1 VGRHATAARSHRSGP
16 PRPGPDSRQRPV
28 LLHVAAAPPTVA
40 GRPVPG
46 ARSAIALLLLSLGL
60 VGIVA
65 LWTARDLRIPAGAAR
80 RSSDQAAQALP
91 QLVDD
96 GPAPPGQGST
106 SSPPGPA
113 AGAAAD
119 PPPPAAAESVEHP
132 PAAASS
138 MADPTTANPTAELVV
153 VQRPAESSSASVAAK
168 PRNTEA
174 AEESA
179 DSAQQDQGNRGP
191 RVVRSAGVPPDDSA
205 RAPRSTGWPHSPKVR
220 VAAGSPHTGPTDE
233 DSHRGRSDED
243 EDQKSHHDHKSHH
256 RHAAERAD
264 DNDGDDGD

>member
-16 PRPGPDSRQRPV
+16 PRPRPDPRQRPV

-65 LWTARDLRIPAGAAR
+65 LWTAQDLRIPAGAAR

-91 QLVDD
+91 QHADD
-96 GPAPPGQGST
+96 GPAPPVQGST

-119 PPPPAAAESVEHP
+119 PPPPAAAESVEHA

-153 VQRPAESSSASVAAK
+153 VQRPAETSSASVASR
-168 PRNTEA
+168 PRDVKA
-174 AEESA
+174 AQEPA
-179 DSAQQDQGNRGP
+179 DAPQQAQGGRGP
-191 RVVRSAGVPPDDSA
+191 RVDRSVGSRTEP
-205 RAPRSTGWPHSPKVR
+205 TG
-220 VAAGSPHTGPTDE
+220 E

-243 EDQKSHHDHKSHH
+243 QESHG
-256 RHAAERAD
+256 RHAVERAD
-264 DNDGDDGD
+264 DNDGDDAD